1 MNSTSYLAFA
11 GRLLIGVPF
20 AMSGLSKLAAYGAT
34 TAMIGAV
41 GLPVPPLA
49 FAVAVAVEL
58 GGGLL
63 LIAGFQ
69 TRIVAIAL
77 AVFSFATALSFHSNF
92 ADQNQMIH
100 FLKNAM
106 MAGGLLQ
113 VVAFGAGSFSLDS
126 RVLKSGRRT
135 RRWRWLLD
143 HEERHRGR
151 DRPRRLL
158 TFRTPKCRVVARRIG
173 LSELAYRNFEHS
185 SHLREKSAPSLGLD
199 RRGSGSPSR
208 RRVLRYSKPL
218 ASRAAGS
225 ASIGIRA

>member
-49 FAVAVAVEL
+49 YAVAVAVEL

-77 AVFSFATALSFHSNF
+77 ALFSLATALSFHSNF

-100 FLKNAM
+100 FLKNLM

-113 VVAFGAGSFSLDS
+113 VVAFGAGSFSIDS
-126 RVLKSGRRT
+126 RVTKVRAT
-135 RRWRWLLD
+135 N
-143 HEERHRGR
+143 ER
-151 DRPRRLL
+151 
-158 TFRTPKCRVVARRIG
+158 VA
-173 LSELAYRNFEHS
+173 LA
-185 SHLREKSAPSLGLD
+185 A
-199 RRGSGSPSR
+199 
-208 RRVLRYSKPL
+208 
-218 ASRAAGS
+218 
-225 ASIGIRA
+225 

>member
-20 AMSGLSKLAAYGAT
+20 AMSGLNKLAAYGAT

-49 FAVAVAVEL
+49 YAVAVAVEL

-77 AVFSFATALSFHSNF
+77 ALFSLATALSFHSNF

-100 FLKNAM
+100 FLKDIAIT
-106 MAGGLLQ
+106 GGLLQ
-113 VVAFGAGSFSLDS
+113 VASFGAGKFSLD
-126 RVLKSGRRT
+126 
-135 RRWRWLLD
+135 
-143 HEERHRGR
+143 
-151 DRPRRLL
+151 
-158 TFRTPKCRVVARRIG
+158 ARRERDAIH
-173 LSELAYRNFEHS
+173 A
-185 SHLREKSAPSLGLD
+185 SAL
-199 RRGSGSPSR
+199 
-208 RRVLRYSKPL
+208 
-218 ASRAAGS
+218 RAAQ
-225 ASIGIRA
+225 

>member
-49 FAVAVAVEL
+49 YAVAVAVEL
-58 GGGLL
+58 SGGLL

-77 AVFSFATALSFHSNF
+77 ALFSLATALSFHSNF

-100 FLKNAM
+100 FLKNVM

-113 VVAFGAGSFSLDS
+113 VVAFGAGSFSIDS
-126 RVLKSGRRT
+126 RVTKVRATNEG
-135 RRWRWLLD
+135 
-143 HEERHRGR
+143 
-151 DRPRRLL
+151 
-158 TFRTPKCRVVARRIG
+158 VA
-173 LSELAYRNFEHS
+173 LA
-185 SHLREKSAPSLGLD
+185 A
-199 RRGSGSPSR
+199 
-208 RRVLRYSKPL
+208 
-218 ASRAAGS
+218 
-225 ASIGIRA
+225 